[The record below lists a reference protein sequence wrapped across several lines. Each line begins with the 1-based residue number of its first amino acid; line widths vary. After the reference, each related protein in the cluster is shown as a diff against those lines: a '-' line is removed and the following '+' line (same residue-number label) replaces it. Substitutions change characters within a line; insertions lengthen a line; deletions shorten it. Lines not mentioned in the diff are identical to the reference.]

1 MSICVF
7 FFSSRRRH
15 TRCSRD
21 WSSDVCSSDLA
32 DLDPGVFPLVL
43 QVLGVVAE
51 HAAVAD
57 LHPLAE
63 LDVALEHRV
72 RGDVTTLA
80 HGDVRPDDGVG
91 TDGDVAVDVGRG
103 IDERGPVDHRSTTD
117 AIMSA
122 SATTCPST
130 NPTPFIL
137 HVLPRNWTISSSKR
151 I

>member
-1 MSICVF
+1 AVLPHH
-7 FFSSRRRH
+7 RR
-15 TRCSRD
+15 
-21 WSSDVCSSDLA
+21 VA
-32 DLDPGVFPLVL
+32 DLDPGVFPLRL
-43 QVLGVVAE
+43 QGQRVVAE
-51 HAAVAD
+51 LAPVAD
-57 LHPLAE
+57 RHPLAE
-63 LDVALEHRV
+63 LDVPLEHRV

-130 NPTPFIL
+130 NPTP
-137 HVLPRNWTISSSKR
+137 SSCTSCR
-151 I
+151 GTGPSRARSGSDLRG

>member
-1 MSICVF
+1 MRKQRCPTDVLPVACVPRLIVQYSRITVVSPTSTQV
-7 FFSSRRRH
+7 SS
-15 TRCSRD
+15 
-21 WSSDVCSSDLA
+21 
-32 DLDPGVFPLVL
+32 LVL

-91 TDGDVAVDVGRG
+91 TVGDVAVDVGRG